1 MSERDG
7 WAAGEAGTEPT
18 LERRQWRRL
27 VAVCFAVLV
36 VCWTGWSGW
45 NRFEDSRA
53 QAAAAAGRQYLEE
66 RRDEL
71 AERELAVA
79 LERFPDDAELRLL
92 WAQAVIG
99 GRSRSVEEAAELAIS
114 GLARIPDTSPD
125 AAEARMRE
133 GRLALLVLQQPDR
146 AERLLRRSL
155 QLNPA
160 PIDAHYLLWK
170 LYELT
175 DRYQE
180 AEPFFRA
187 VWERTAVAE
196 RGERLRDWYLS
207 QFSPLAA
214 TADLDRRMGFI
225 AEGQVGSAGVVVVRL
240 ATFQRNEPASAI
252 TLAVNAAHLIQL
264 RDRESALPLLES
276 VQSSDDARASDFF
289 LSIWLNLLLELGR
302 LPESQA
308 WFEAYTGPRQGH
320 LYDRVAGRMEQTVY
334 RRDERALEHFDRAL
348 AVWPGAMDWSLLH
361 FRAQSLARLG
371 RRQEADQTRA
381 RAKEIEL
388 LMELPVHQQLRQ
400 LLLNL
405 NDPATLREMEK
416 FYRALGRSWEAD
428 EWSRLAADLP
438 SGQ

>member
-27 VAVCFAVLV
+27 AAVCFAVLV

-438 SGQ
+438 SDQ

>member
-1 MSERDG
+1 
-7 WAAGEAGTEPT
+7 

-27 VAVCFAVLV
+27 AAVCFAVLV

-99 GRSRSVEEAAELAIS
+99 GRSRSVEKAAELAIS

-146 AERLLRRSL
+146 AERLLRQSL

-289 LSIWLNLLLELGR
+289 LSVWLNLLLELGR

-308 WFEAYTGPRQGH
+308 WFEAYKGPRQGH
-320 LYDRVAGRMEQTVY
+320 LYDRMAGRMEQTVY

-400 LLLNL
+400 MLLNL